1 MTPTHFNPINDS
13 VFSGVFLLRGMRSA
27 AGRVDALAYWVAS
40 DHFEELGRPPRLLH
54 GGFGL
59 QTVGGLAKPRY
70 HAMTMLSRLG
80 PVELPVSV
88 TGDGG
93 GSLVEA
99 WASRDR
105 DRIAVLLW
113 NLTLDQTKAA
123 GAPELSRTVHVEL
136 PGVDPSWQATATT
149 LAIGAGDIASAATD
163 LGDWPTDEQL
173 AELAERSKLV
183 STPLEWTGSGLDLTL
198 PMPSAVLLEL
208 APRRD

>member
-1 MTPTHFNPINDS
+1 
-13 VFSGVFLLRGMRSA
+13 
-27 AGRVDALAYWVAS
+27 
-40 DHFEELGRPPRLLH
+40 
-54 GGFGL
+54 
-59 QTVGGLAKPRY
+59 
-70 HAMTMLSRLG
+70 MTMLSRLG

-123 GAPELSRTVHVEL
+123 GAPELSRTVHVQL

-149 LAIGAGDIASAATD
+149 LAIGVGDIAAAAVD
-163 LGDWPTDEQL
+163 LGDWPSDAELT
-173 AELAERSKLV
+173 ELAERSRMV
-183 STPLEWTGSGLDLTL
+183 STPLELRDAAIELTL
-198 PMPSAVLLEL
+198 SMPSAVLVEL
-208 APRRD
+208 SPRRD

>member
-1 MTPTHFNPINDS
+1 VTPTHFNPINDS

-27 AGRVDALAYWVAS
+27 AGRIDALSYWVAS

-70 HAMTMLSRLG
+70 HAMTLLSRLG
-80 PVELPVSV
+80 PVELPV
-88 TGDGG
+88 TYAGDGA

-113 NLTLDQTKAA
+113 NLTLDQTKSS
-123 GAPELSRTVHVEL
+123 GAPELTRTVQVQL

-149 LAIGAGDIASAATD
+149 LAVGVGDLAAAAAG
-163 LGDWPTDEQL
+163 LGDWPTDEEL
-173 AELAERSKLV
+173 TELAERSRLV
-183 STPLEWTGSGLDLTL
+183 STPLEWNGSAVEVTL
-198 PMPSAVLLEL
+198 PMPAAVLLEIRP
-208 APRRD
+208 PRA